1 MKKLFLFDID
11 GTLISPGNIAR
22 KLLDK
27 IFVDE
32 FGKSPNFK
40 YDDVAGSTDL
50 LIVGNGLSRIKIKS
64 NSKNELIE
72 RILKLYIEKLKS
84 AFEKSTKPFLY
95 KDTLKLLNKVR
106 EKKYSYG
113 ILTGNIK
120 AAAKIKLKKFNLWNE
135 FSFGVYGE
143 DANSRA
149 DLVWLAREK
158 AWEELEESFHFKDI
172 ILVGDTVSDAEAA
185 TQNGAKSIIASRID
199 YKRTALEKSSATIVV
214 DDLNQVN
221 LNDFIN

>member
-11 GTLISPGNIAR
+11 GTLISPSNIAR

-27 IFVDE
+27 IFLDE
-32 FGKSPNFK
+32 FGKSPSFK

-50 LIVGNGLSRIKIKS
+50 AIVANGLSRIKIKS
-64 NSKNELIE
+64 NSTNELIE
-72 RILKLYIEKLKS
+72 RVLKLYIAELGS
-84 AFEKSTKPFLY
+84 AFEKSPKPFVY
-95 KDTLKLLNKVR
+95 KDTIKLLNKVR
-106 EKKYSYG
+106 EKRCSYG

-120 AAAKIKLKKFNLWNE
+120 AAAKIKLKKFNLWKE

-143 DANSRA
+143 DANSRS

-158 AWEELEESFHFKDI
+158 AWEELEESFRFKDI

-185 TQNGAKSIIASRID
+185 SKNGAKSIIASRID
-199 YKRTALEKSSATIVV
+199 DKKAALEESSATIVV